1 MNGVE
6 KKVLWFIGIFPFAA
20 FQIHE
25 KKISFTS
32 SAGKNERSIEF
43 TKLI

>member
-1 MNGVE
+1 MNEVE
-6 KKVLWFIGIFPFAA
+6 KKCYGSSVSFPLRLSKYTK
-20 FQIHE
+20 